1 MQKEEWELFIQE
13 IAAEDPVAVVNPG
26 TSLATIEKLEDY
38 LGKRLPPSYRS
49 LLQAADGFAIDNAF
63 FNNLLNT
70 HEVEWFSV
78 ANTFWIECYALDMAD
93 SFGDLYGMLQI
104 SSSIEGVLLL
114 NPARID
120 ESGEWEALLFANFVP
135 GAERFPNLD
144 TLLQHLFFPEK
155 PFVELLR
162 NEMEDPIRIDAPF
175 FWANKPKE
183 AYLRQIRDN
192 QAKARAQAI
201 NALAFH
207 ADSESVL
214 AIITCLN
221 DEDEL
226 VQSTAAKFLKSFE
239 NAAPALESLIIS
251 NAGASAKLDA
261 AESLQGMN
269 VALADQAV
277 SEICHFLQA
286 DAIPT
291 DWAYL
296 TDWAYRASRIL
307 GKTKNLLAIAPL
319 ASAIRYWLLAEGVAG
334 FSPIATL
341 DVDFRS
347 FGANAL
353 PALKELVSDESVV
366 VRLHALKL
374 LEFDRSEA
382 SIALLEQASQ
392 DSCKEVSDL
401 AKSFLKK
408 TSS

>member
-13 IAAEDPVAVVNPG
+13 IAAEDPEAVVNPG
-26 TSLATIEKLEDY
+26 ASLATIEKLEDY

-63 FNNLLNT
+63 FKNLLKAQ
-70 HEVEWFSV
+70 EVEWFSV

-104 SSSIEGVLLL
+104 SSTIDGVLLL

-144 TLLQHLFFPEK
+144 KLLQHLFFPQES
-155 PFVELLR
+155 FVEILR
-162 NEMEDPIRIDAPF
+162 NEMEDPIRIDAPL

-183 AYLRQIRDN
+183 VYLRQIHDN

-201 NALAFH
+201 NALAFYG
-207 ADSESVL
+207 DSESVS
-214 AIITCLN
+214 AIITCLT
-221 DEDEL
+221 DEDEF
-226 VQSTAAKFLKSFE
+226 VQTIAARYLKRFE
-239 NAAPALESLIIS
+239 KAAPHLESLITS
-251 NAGASAKLDA
+251 SAPAGAKLEA

-269 VALADQAV
+269 LSLSDQAV
-277 SEICHFLQA
+277 LEICSWLQA
-286 DAIPT
+286 DAT
-291 DWAYL
+291 LSDL
-296 TDWAYRASRIL
+296 AYRASRIL
-307 GKTKNLLAIAPL
+307 GKSGNLLAVSPL
-319 ASAIRYWLLAEGVAG
+319 ARAIRYWLLADGVAG
-334 FSPIATL
+334 LSPIATL

-353 PALKELVSDESVV
+353 PALKVLVSDESVV

-374 LEFDRSEA
+374 LEFARTEA
-382 SIALLEQASQ
+382 AIALLEQASR
-392 DSCKEVSDL
+392 DSSKEVSDL

-408 TSS
+408 TAS

>member
-13 IAAEDPVAVVNPG
+13 IAAEDPDAVVNPG
-26 TSLATIEKLEDY
+26 ASLATIEKLEDY

-63 FNNLLNT
+63 FNNLLSA

-104 SSSIEGVLLL
+104 SSSIEVVLLL

-162 NEMEDPIRIDAPF
+162 NEMEDPIRIDAPL

-183 AYLRQIRDN
+183 VYLRQIRDN

-201 NALAFH
+201 NALAFYG
-207 ADSESVL
+207 DSESVS
-214 AIITCLN
+214 AIITCLT

-277 SEICHFLQA
+277 SEICHF
-286 DAIPT
+286 
-291 DWAYL
+291 Y
-296 TDWAYRASRIL
+296 
-307 GKTKNLLAIAPL
+307 
-319 ASAIRYWLLAEGVAG
+319 
-334 FSPIATL
+334 
-341 DVDFRS
+341 
-347 FGANAL
+347 
-353 PALKELVSDESVV
+353 
-366 VRLHALKL
+366 KL
-374 LEFDRSEA
+374 MQF
-382 SIALLEQASQ
+382 
-392 DSCKEVSDL
+392 
-401 AKSFLKK
+401 
-408 TSS
+408 